1 MSFATRFDELKAM
14 GDLPSPSGV
23 ALEIMRLT
31 QREETSI
38 QDLARVIQAD
48 PALAGRLL
56 KFANSASV
64 GVRRPVVAIED
75 VVKLLGIAAIR
86 QFVLGISVLSNYS
99 HGRCEGFDYPGFWSH
114 SLATALAAQALA
126 GLERVI
132 APEEAFTC
140 GLLARVGQLG
150 LAAIYPD
157 SYTAVL
163 LSCSHAD
170 EQALLAREHEKFVT
184 NHREMTIALL
194 EDWGLPAVHLEG
206 IAASYQPGPGELE
219 GASRV
224 QRIARQL
231 YFSGHIARFCVAQ
244 AAEQSERLAN
254 LEELAFSFELDE
266 ASLERLLKKITQ
278 AWIEWGRL
286 LAVPTQEVPSLVNLK
301 EELQEKMERQTSAS
315 EASNFTPLRI
325 LLVSDDELNCK
336 RFTGWLESMG
346 HSVNVARE
354 GREGLSLVLENQCQ
368 LVIYEHRLSGAS
380 SMKFCRSL
388 REMKRGQQVYLIV
401 LTGPMSG
408 DEAIR
413 IFEAGADDHIAKP
426 FNYEVLQARVGG
438 GERLIRLRE
447 EAEQEREATRGYLAD
462 LAVANRRLGQMA
474 MTDSLTGLPNRRYA
488 MERMEQAW
496 AEYERN
502 QNPFSCLVIDLDYF
516 KQVND
521 QYGHEAGD
529 GVLREIA
536 NVFRSSARSSDI
548 ICRLGGEEF
557 LAVCPDTAS
566 AEAFHVAER
575 LRRAVEEHRWT
586 SLNSTGALS
595 ISIGLAT
602 SLEEM
607 QHWNDLYRLADQ
619 ALYQAKRSGRNR
631 VCMASSPDRKN

>member
-75 VVKLLGIAAIR
+75 AVKLLGIAAIR

-126 GLERVI
+126 SLERVI

-157 SYTAVL
+157 GYTAVL
-163 LSCSHAD
+163 LSCSRED
-170 EQALLAREHEKFVT
+170 EQALLAREQGEFAT
-184 NHREMTIALL
+184 NHREMTMALL
-194 EDWGLPAVHLEG
+194 EDWGLPSIHLEG
-206 IAASYQPGPGELE
+206 IAASYQPGPGELKDT
-219 GASRV
+219 SRA
-224 QRIARQL
+224 QRIARQF
-231 YFSGHIARFCVAQ
+231 YFSSHIARFCVAQ
-244 AAEQSERLAN
+244 AAEQTNRLAN
-254 LEELAFSFELDE
+254 LEELASCFALDE
-266 ASLERLLKKITQ
+266 AALEQLLKKITQ
-278 AWIEWGRL
+278 AWAEWGRL
-286 LAVPTQEVPSLVNLK
+286 LAVPTQEVPSLANLK
-301 EELQEKMERQTSAS
+301 EELQGKMERQTSTP
-315 EASNFTPLRI
+315 EASGFTPLRI

-346 HSVNVARE
+346 HSVKVARE
-354 GREGLSLVLENQCQ
+354 EREGLSLILENRCQ
-368 LVIYEHRLSGAS
+368 LVIYEHRLPGAS
-380 SMKFCRSL
+380 SMKFCRIL
-388 REMKRGQQVYLIV
+388 REMKCSRQIYLIV
-401 LTGPMSG
+401 LTGVVSG
-408 DEAIR
+408 DEVIR

-426 FNYEVLQARVGG
+426 FSYEVLQARVGG

-447 EAEQEREATRGYLAD
+447 ETEQEREAVRGCLAD

-502 QNPFSCLVIDLDYF
+502 QTPFSCLVMDLDFF
-516 KQVND
+516 KRVND
-521 QYGHEAGD
+521 QYGHEVGD

-557 LAVCPDTAS
+557 LAVCPDTVS

-575 LRRAVEEHRWT
+575 LRRAVEEHRWA

-631 VCMASSPDRKN
+631 VCMAPSPNGKD